1 MDNLRHKYRKDE
13 LSPEDLLELRR
24 QVNAMSDGEIERQM
38 HDDWLDEDID
48 TSQIEDERMNRIKEK
63 IDLVTGKER
72 TGLSLF
78 IRWSQ
83 MAAAILLPVF
93 ILLSFY
99 LYHQNNL
106 IISEEMIVS
115 TAKGERASITL
126 PDGTLVALNSE
137 SRLGYRTKDY
147 NKKER
152 KISFDGEGYFQVQ
165 KNKEVPFHISAKG
178 LEVKVLG
185 TTFNLLV
192 REKNNT
198 AELTLEEGS
207 VQLLSVITNKSV
219 ILEPNQKAILNQQT
233 GQITVIKDSDNEY
246 SSAWRRGDMV
256 FRNTL
261 LSDVVQSIE
270 ENYNVTI
277 KIDCVNCMEDTFT
290 GTLSLTD
297 LNEVLEVLEISYNVQ
312 ATIVGREIHLK
323 N

>member
-13 LSPEDLLELRR
+13 VSPEDLYELRR
-24 QVNAMSDGEIERQM
+24 QVNAMSDREIEQQM
-38 HDDWLDEDID
+38 HDDWLNDDID
-48 TSQIEDERMNRIKEK
+48 ISQIEDERMNRIKEK
-63 IDLVTGKER
+63 IDIATRNER
-72 TGLSLF
+72 IGLSLF

-83 MAAAILLPVF
+83 IAAAILLPVF

-106 IISEEMIVS
+106 IISEEIIVS
-115 TAKGERASITL
+115 TSKGERASITL
-126 PDGTLVALNSE
+126 PDGTLVSLNSE

-152 KISFDGEGYFQVQ
+152 KISFNGEGYFQVQ
-165 KNKEVPFHISAKG
+165 KNKEVPFQIAAKG

-192 REKNNT
+192 REKHNT

-207 VQLLSVITNKSV
+207 VQLLSIKTNKSV
-219 ILEPNQKAILNQQT
+219 ILEPSQKAILDQQT
-233 GQITVIKDSDNEY
+233 GQITIVTGNDTEY

-256 FRNTL
+256 FRNSSL
-261 LSDVVQSIE
+261 PDVVQSIE

-277 KIDCVNCMEDTFT
+277 RIDCVNYMEDTFT
-290 GTLSLTD
+290 GTLPLTD
-297 LNEVLEVLEISYNVQ
+297 LNEVLEVLELSYNVR

>member
-1 MDNLRHKYRKDE
+1 MDNLRHKYRKDK

-24 QVNAMSDGEIERQM
+24 QVNAMTDREIELQM
-38 HDDWLDEDID
+38 HDDWLNEDID

-63 IDLVTGKER
+63 IDIATRKKR

-83 MAAAILLPVF
+83 IAAAILLPVF

-126 PDGTLVALNSE
+126 PDGTLVSLNSE

-152 KISFDGEGYFQVQ
+152 KINFDGEGYFQVQ
-165 KNKEVPFHISAKG
+165 KNKEVPFQIAAKG

-219 ILEPNQKAILNQQT
+219 ILEPNQKAILDQQT
-233 GQITVIKDSDNEY
+233 GQITVVTGNDTEY
-246 SSAWRRGDMV
+246 SSAWRRGEMV
-256 FRNTL
+256 FRNSL

-277 KIDCVNCMEDTFT
+277 KIDCIDCMEDTFT
-290 GTLSLTD
+290 GTLPLTD
-297 LNEVLEVLEISYNVQ
+297 LNEVLEVLEISYNVR